1 MLSAISRAKLLVP
14 LLLSLVGVI
23 VLLALG
29 TWQLNRRNWKDGLLA
44 TLKSRGASPPISANA
59 SWPGLP
65 CHDLKDT
72 GLANPCEYQSVALR
86 GVFDHAR
93 ERHIFTAAPQAPG
106 LGSGR
111 GFWVLTPLILD
122 GSGKTVFVNRGFV
135 PEAKKEAA
143 TRVEGQPNQA
153 VEVVGLYRSAQ
164 ERGTFDGQNDAA
176 RNIWYVRS
184 PQELWPADPDAPR
197 LTEMWAYVDLT
208 GPTPSGGFPLPLA
221 GKNEISNRHLE
232 YAITWYALAL
242 TLIGV
247 VGTFAYGRLRAGM
260 PSSKSPV

>member
-1 MLSAISRAKLLVP
+1 MLTALLRAKLLVP
-14 LLLSLVGVI
+14 TLLTVVGLAILVG
-23 VLLALG
+23 LG
-29 TWQLNRRNWKDGLLA
+29 TWQLNRRTWKDGLLG
-44 TLKSRGASPPISANA
+44 TLKSRAGSPPVSANV
-59 SWPGLP
+59 SWPGLA

-72 GLANPCEYQSVALR
+72 GLSNPCEYQPVALR

-111 GFWVLTPLILD
+111 GFWVFTPLKLD
-122 GSGKTVFVNRGFV
+122 GSEKTVFVNRGFV

-143 TRVEGQPNQA
+143 SRVVGQTNQS

-164 ERGTFDGQNDAA
+164 ERGWFDGQNDAP

-184 PQELWPADPDAPR
+184 PAELWPAEPDADRPIER
-197 LTEMWAYVDLT
+197 WAYVDLT
-208 GPTPSGGFPLPLA
+208 GPTPAGGLPLPLA
-221 GKNEISNRHLE
+221 GRNEISNRHLE
-232 YAITWYALAL
+232 YAITWYGLAA

-247 VGTFAYGRLRAGM
+247 FGVFAYGRLRPADA
-260 PSSKSPV
+260 